1 MLGFFGYDKIQI
13 SERYIYGVPAFLS
26 NPRKDNVAL
35 YLQTR
40 VAIR

>member
-13 SERYIYGVPAFLS
+13 SERYIYGVPVFLS
-26 NPRKDNVAL
+26 NPGKDNVAL

-40 VAIR
+40 VAMT

>member
-1 MLGFFGYDKIQI
+1 MLGFFGYDEIQI
-13 SERYIYGVPAFLS
+13 SERYIYGVPEFLS

-40 VAIR
+40 VAIT